1 MQCECRASA
10 GPTGPPRPV
19 AFATSW
25 PFRPLFI
32 NTNLLGSFTN
42 QTTEYL
48 TLTNNTRDPL
58 AFKVKTTA
66 PKLYCVRPNA
76 GLVEPGE
83 DVEILIILQGFSQP
97 LPADYKC
104 KDKFLIVS
112 LPAPEIR
119 DLSRVLDEWSR
130 LELKHGDKLVSKKL
144 RVAYNVTDDGD
155 DDSDYGRDDRREDRR
170 DDRRDRGLAAAGGA
184 GVGAAAGAAASR
196 SRGDRGDR
204 GDRDA
209 NGHTVLN
216 QVDDRSRGVAQEP
229 PQLAYQQPAAQQH
242 QAPPPSQYS
251 VPQTNG
257 QSVQGGDYQ
266 PQKTI
271 TTEPVQGISIQ
282 LAALLALLA
291 FLAGWLL
298 F

>member
-1 MQCECRASA
+1 MDVSPSVLEFQ
-10 GPTGPPRPV
+10 
-19 AFATSW
+19 
-25 PFRPLFI
+25 
-32 NTNLLGSFTN
+32 GSFTN

-83 DVEILIILQGFSQP
+83 DVEISIILQGFSQP

-119 DLSRVLDEWSR
+119 DSSRVSDEWSR
-130 LELKHGDKLVSKKL
+130 LESKHGDKLVSKKL

-229 PQLAYQQPAAQQH
+229 PQSAYQQPAAQQH